1 MLLKNIGVILI
12 IISADKIMKRSIT
25 MYRTFDDFIN
35 KNLYYNTNGL
45 IDYLLIEGGGP
56 LTYADVDNLY
66 YDTKYEIYLL
76 QNDIKDLEK
85 QMASPV
91 CSNDELDRCEKL
103 ITDNWNKIDNLE
115 KIDGTMKNVRSWIS
129 CSNLMGQ
136 ILYTIGEPVIG
147 FGNIAYW
154 GCCEDEPLLQTEA
167 FSKMKNY
174 LYTKGYIDTLADSTL

>member
-1 MLLKNIGVILI
+1 
-12 IISADKIMKRSIT
+12 

-35 KNLYYNTNGL
+35 KNLYYNTHGL
-45 IDYLLIEGGGP
+45 IEYLLVEGGGP
-56 LTYADVDNLY
+56 VTIADVDNLY
-66 YDTKYEIYLL
+66 YDTKDEIYLL

-129 CSNLMGQ
+129 C
-136 ILYTIGEPVIG
+136 
-147 FGNIAYW
+147 
-154 GCCEDEPLLQTEA
+154 EDEPLLQTEA

>member
-1 MLLKNIGVILI
+1 MVLI

-35 KNLYYNTNGL
+35 NNLYYNTNGL

-66 YDTKYEIYLL
+66 YDTKDEIYLL

-91 CSNDELDRCEKL
+91 CSNDELDRCENL

-147 FGNIAYW
+147 FGNIAY
-154 GCCEDEPLLQTEA
+154 
-167 FSKMKNY
+167 
-174 LYTKGYIDTLADSTL
+174 